1 MSHLFCPHCGQQIAA
16 TDRHCPHCGT
26 MQTAIIPP
34 LAVPGKK
41 AIPDGIRG
49 WSWGAFL
56 LSWVW
61 AIGNK
66 TWIGLLA
73 LIPYVGLIM
82 AIILGIKGREWAWQ
96 NKEWDS
102 IEHFQRVQK
111 QWNRWAFIIVGAL
124 LVIGLLAGIG
134 IAMYE
139 EHAPSTHTSQAQD
152 IPPPEPTPA
161 TAATAPASTP
171 FAQAFDEPLTHSASA
186 QKYEPVFLSEND
198 DGHLFKISSYP
209 KKIIYKNTNL
219 LDYLFEDTDMIGYLA
234 FEKTYQFGENY
245 IFIISTGEN
254 GNSCPATTYAF
265 QVDTAANRISD
276 KHEIDGCS
284 ENVETFSEGN
294 TLMVKKEGNA
304 SIFYNGEVQ

>member
-1 MSHLFCPHCGQQIAA
+1 MSKLFCTQCGQQIAA

-26 MQTAIIPP
+26 TQTVVMPP
-34 LAVPGKK
+34 ATPGKK
-41 AIPDGIRG
+41 AVPDGIRG

-73 LIPYVGLIM
+73 LIPYVGLVM
-82 AIILGIKGREWAWQ
+82 AIVLGIKGREWAWQ

-102 IEHFQRVQK
+102 VEHFQRVQK
-111 QWNRWAFIIVGAL
+111 QWNRWAFIIIGAL

-139 EHAPSTHTSQAQD
+139 EHAPSIHTSQAQD
-152 IPPPEPTPA
+152 IPAPPPTAPDTPA
-161 TAATAPASTP
+161 AIPSTLAFDKSPTHTAP
-171 FAQAFDEPLTHSASA
+171 A

-209 KKIIYKNTNL
+209 KYIAYKNINL
-219 LDYLFEDTDMIGYLA
+219 LDYLFEDTDIIGYLA
-234 FEKTYQFGENY
+234 FERIYQFGENY

-254 GNSCPATTYAF
+254 GQSCPATTYAF
-265 QVDTAANRISD
+265 QVNTTADSISD